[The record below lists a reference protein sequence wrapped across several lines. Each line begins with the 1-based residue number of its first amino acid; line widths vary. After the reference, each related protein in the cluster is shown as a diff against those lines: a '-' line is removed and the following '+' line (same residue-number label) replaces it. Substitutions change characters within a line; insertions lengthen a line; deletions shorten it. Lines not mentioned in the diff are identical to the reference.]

1 MRHLHQHVVN
11 IWVASTPVRK
21 MASEE
26 GRVDHEDRQDLEKLL
41 ERPRVLKPLADKQ
54 MKINLGAGNV
64 KKTSVKEMVE
74 EYKASEG
81 GKLLLNGGTLTVPVT
96 DYVKPKLK
104 MKSVETIERME
115 KELKQMHQELIS
127 KGFSEDDVKR
137 AINENEKSVK
147 INK

>member
-1 MRHLHQHVVN
+1 
-11 IWVASTPVRK
+11 

-74 EYKASEG
+74 EYKATEG
-81 GKLLLNGGTLTVPVT
+81 GKNL
-96 DYVKPKLK
+96 
-104 MKSVETIERME
+104 
-115 KELKQMHQELIS
+115 
-127 KGFSEDDVKR
+127 
-137 AINENEKSVK
+137 
-147 INK
+147 